1 VKSHK
6 TLKWNDSIDNN
17 NKNSLLELSSYIYCK
32 FKYLPS
38 MHASIVFII
47 FKVESMFVFTFI
59 CIFIDL
65 KLYIVGLSWTIFY
78 ALYAHI
84 IIN

>member
-1 VKSHK
+1 
-6 TLKWNDSIDNN
+6 
-17 NKNSLLELSSYIYCK
+17 
-32 FKYLPS
+32 

>member
-1 VKSHK
+1 M
-6 TLKWNDSIDNN
+6 KWFTIDNN
-17 NKNSLLELSSYIYCK
+17 KKNSLLGLWSYIYCK
-32 FKYLPS
+32 FKYIPS

-47 FKVESMFVFTFI
+47 SKVESMFVFTFI
-59 CIFIDL
+59 LYIYKFKIIYMI
-65 KLYIVGLSWTIFY
+65 LYIVGLSWTIFY

>member
-1 VKSHK
+1 
-6 TLKWNDSIDNN
+6 
-17 NKNSLLELSSYIYCK
+17 
-32 FKYLPS
+32 

-59 CIFIDL
+59 LYIYKFKIIYMI
-65 KLYIVGLSWTIFY
+65 LYIVGLSWTIFY